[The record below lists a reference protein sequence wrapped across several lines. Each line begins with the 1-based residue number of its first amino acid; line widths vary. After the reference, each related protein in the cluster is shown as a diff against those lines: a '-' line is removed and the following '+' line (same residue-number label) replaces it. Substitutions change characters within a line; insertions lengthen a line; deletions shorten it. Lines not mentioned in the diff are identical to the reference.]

1 MQTVTETEPVVRG
14 QTAAASYKPALLD
27 NGVRLM
33 VPPHISEGERVV
45 DEAPPIRPMS
55 SVPATE
61 GPARGWGNRPP
72 APCHTMNCY
81 TPMSRRSPLITVMV
95 NAAYKAAR
103 DLIRDFGEVENLQ
116 VSRKGPADF
125 VSAADHRAEETIVA
139 ELRRARPKFGFLLEE
154 GGTIEGEDTSNRWV
168 VDPLD
173 GTTNFLHG
181 LPHFC
186 ISIGLERDG
195 KPHAGVIYDPIRDE
209 LFWAENGTSAFLNNQ
224 RLRVSARRTLPTA
237 LLATAFPFIA
247 RPRCPNHGA
256 IVHRLSGET
265 SGVRR
270 TGSAALDLAYVAAG
284 RLDGFWGYALAPWDL
299 AAGVAIV
306 REAGGIVTGVTGG
319 ADIMSSGDVLVTNGH
334 LHRTLQEALAQTD
347 G

>member
-1 MQTVTETEPVVRG
+1 
-14 QTAAASYKPALLD
+14 
-27 NGVRLM
+27 
-33 VPPHISEGERVV
+33 
-45 DEAPPIRPMS
+45 
-55 SVPATE
+55 
-61 GPARGWGNRPP
+61 
-72 APCHTMNCY
+72 
-81 TPMSRRSPLITVMV
+81 MSRRSPLVTVMV

-125 VSAADHRAEETIVA
+125 VSAADHRAEKTIVA

-209 LFWAENGTSAFLNNQ
+209 VFWAENGTSAFLNNQ

-319 ADIMSSGDVLVTNGH
+319 ADAMTSGNVLVTNGH
-334 LHRTLQEALAQTD
+334 LHRTLQEALAQAD